1 MYRSSVATT
10 LLSILLAAPAS
21 AQETADPRPEALDG
35 VDVVVLLR
43 EGKEVFGTSAHRAT
57 DGTFDYLFSSA
68 ETRAEFERAPE
79 RYGIQAGGLCARM
92 GGLRTANPS
101 NYVVHDSRIYIFASD
116 SCRETFVRTPAKFIA
131 KDRAPMPDSAAAAEQ
146 GRTWLDKA
154 ADAHGGAALDK
165 ASTYV
170 ESFSTVTQGQSGD
183 VRVAS
188 KNAWRFP
195 DRVRLDR
202 TMTMGDAP
210 RTSATLLTPEGTW
223 GISPSGSAVRV
234 PSAGVETLEQ
244 LLGRQLIPLLRRR
257 GAEGTR
263 IAALEAA
270 TIDGRQLDRVR
281 VQRGGLDV
289 TLHLDPATGRVH
301 SAAWVGRNDQG
312 EIGDVVMTYSDYRP
326 VDGVLVP
333 FREEA
338 TFEGAPAPALGRTL
352 EQALVN
358 APLDASLF
366 APPADPGR

>member
-1 MYRSSVATT
+1 MFRSSIATT
-10 LLSILLAAPAS
+10 LLSVLLAAPAF
-21 AQETADPRPEALDG
+21 AQGAADPRPEALDG

-43 EGKEVFGTSAHRAT
+43 EGREVFGTSAHRAT

-68 ETRAEFERAPE
+68 ETRAEFERAPA

-116 SCRETFVRTPAKFIA
+116 SCRETFLRTPAKFIA
-131 KDRAPMPDSAAAAEQ
+131 KELAPMPESAAAAQQ
-146 GRTWLDKA
+146 GRALLDKA
-154 ADAHGGAALDK
+154 AAAHGGAALDT

-170 ESFSTVTQGQSGD
+170 ESFSTVTQAQSGD
-183 VRVAS
+183 MRVTS

-202 TMTMGDAP
+202 TITMGDAP

-234 PSAGVETLEQ
+234 PSAGVESLEQ
-244 LLGRQLIPLLRRR
+244 LLGRQVIPLLRRR
-257 GAEGTR
+257 GVDGTR
-263 IAALEAA
+263 VAALDPA
-270 TIDGRQLDRVR
+270 TMDGKRLDRVR
-281 VQRGGLDV
+281 LQRGPLDV
-289 TLHLDPATGRVH
+289 TLHLDPATGRMH
-301 SAAWVGRNDQG
+301 SAAWLGRNDQG
-312 EIGDVVMTYSDYRP
+312 EIGEIVLTYSDYRS

-338 TFEGAPAPALGRTL
+338 TFERAPAPAFDRTI
-352 EQALVN
+352 EQPLVN
-358 APLDASLF
+358 APLDAALF